1 MKNKIYLSV
10 ALIAIFL
17 GSIGWSVSA
26 QKTNSANQTWEYKVI
41 TVYGTNDILPPA
53 SSNQLNRMGTEGW
66 ELITI
71 LPEQSTRNGSQQR
84 KAEYYFKRP
93 K

>member
-26 QKTNSANQTWEYKVI
+26 QKANSANQIWEYKVI

-53 SSNQLNRMGTEGW
+53 SPDQLNRMGTEGW

-71 LPEQSTRNGSQQR
+71 LPEQSARNGSQQR
-84 KAEYYFKRP
+84 KAEYYFKRA